1 MSRHGFRWSIPEI
14 LQLQREYELLNM
26 PILEIA
32 KIHKRSECAIVAKL
46 EKENFSISTFY
57 NWNKHVFES
66 DSEYISECESDSE
79 YNSDADSEADSN
91 SEYEYDSDY
100 EPDVKVKNRN
110 YNVLSA
116 FKSPLIIAML
126 SFAMLCVCITSRPI
140 ITRFY
145 GI

>member
-1 MSRHGFRWSIPEI
+1 MSRHGFCWSIPEI

-32 KIHKRSECAIVAKL
+32 KNHKRSECAIVAKL
-46 EKENFSISTFY
+46 EKENFSVSTIY

-66 DSEYISECESDSE
+66 DSEYISESESDSDSE
-79 YNSDADSEADSN
+79 YNSEADSEAD

-100 EPDVKVKNRN
+100 EPDIKVNNRN

>member
-32 KIHKRSECAIVAKL
+32 DIHKRSECAIVAKL
-46 EKENFSISTFY
+46 EKENFSVSTIY

-66 DSEYISECESDSE
+66 DSEYISESESDSE
-79 YNSDADSEADSN
+79 YNSEADSN

-100 EPDVKVKNRN
+100 EPDIKVNNRN
-110 YNVLSA
+110 YNVLSV
-116 FKSPLIIAML
+116 FKSPLTIAML

>member
-1 MSRHGFRWSIPEI
+1 MSRHGFRWYIPEI
-14 LQLQREYELLNM
+14 LQLPREYELLNM

-46 EKENFSISTFY
+46 EKENFSISTIY

-79 YNSDADSEADSN
+79 S
-91 SEYEYDSDY
+91 DSDY